1 MFYWKNQKAKA
12 FLEKKYNMQRDI
24 FEILKG
30 YELTLSD
37 EHVKQ
42 QVETIV
48 KADFDN
54 LYTVENLKKCFSF
67 IDLTTLNSTDTH
79 ARAKQFADNVNNFQ
93 NDFDMPNVAA
103 ICVYPYQV
111 PTLNENLKTK
121 GVNIASVAG
130 VFPSSQSFIEV
141 KELECKMTV
150 ERGADEIDIVISI
163 GAFLAGDY
171 QIVFDEIAAQKR
183 ACGDAH
189 MKVILETGEL
199 KTATNIRTA
208 SIIAM
213 EAGADFIKT
222 STGKVPVN
230 ATLESAYIMTHAINE
245 FYVKTGK
252 KIGFKPAGGISTA
265 KDAIEFY
272 SVEKH
277 NLGDEW
283 LNNKFLRI
291 GASSLA
297 NNLLSV
303 IHKIETGEE
312 KTISYF

>member
-1 MFYWKNQKAKA
+1 MKKNI
-12 FLEKKYNMQRDI
+12 L
-24 FEILKG
+24 EILKT
-30 YELTLSD
+30 YNLELNDQEVAIQVKEIIASD
-37 EHVKQ
+37 Y
-42 QVETIV
+42 
-48 KADFDN
+48 DS
-54 LYTVENLKKCFSF
+54 LYSVENLKKNFSL

-79 ARAKQFADNVNNFQ
+79 ERAKSFADNVNNFR

-111 PTLNENLKTK
+111 PTLNENLKAE

-130 VFPSSQSFIEV
+130 VFPSSQSYIEV
-141 KELECKMTV
+141 KALECKMAV
-150 ERGADEIDIVISI
+150 EKGADEIDIVISI

-171 QIVFDEIAAQKR
+171 QTVFDEIVAQKE
-183 ACGDAH
+183 ACGKGH
-189 MKVILETGEL
+189 LKVILETGEL

-208 SIIAM
+208 SILAM

-230 ATLESAYIMTHAINE
+230 ATLEAAHIMTQAIAE
-245 FYVKTGK
+245 YHEKTGRMV
-252 KIGFKPAGGISTA
+252 GFKPAGGISTA

-272 SVEKH
+272 SISNR
-277 NLGDEW
+277 NLGEKW
-283 LNNKFLRI
+283 LNNEYLRI

-297 NNLLSV
+297 NNLLTE

-312 KTISYF
+312 KTITYF

>member
-1 MFYWKNQKAKA
+1 
-12 FLEKKYNMQRDI
+12 LEKSESFGFFGKIYNMQRDI

-30 YELTLSD
+30 YELPISD
-37 EHVKQ
+37 KHVEE
-42 QVETIV
+42 QVQSII

-54 LYTVENLKKCFSF
+54 LFTVENLKKNFSF

-79 ARAKQFADNVNNFQ
+79 ARAKQFADNVNDFQ

-171 QIVFDEIAAQKR
+171 QVVFDEIVAQKK
-183 ACGDAH
+183 ACGNAH
-189 MKVILETGEL
+189 MKVIIESGEL

-230 ATLESAYIMTHAINE
+230 ATLEAAYVMTSAISE
-245 FYVKTGK
+245 FFKKTGK

-277 NLGDEW
+277 NLGDLW
-283 LNNKFLRI
+283 LNNSLLRI

-297 NNLLSV
+297 NNLLTE
-303 IHKIETGEE
+303 IHKIETGED
-312 KTISYF
+312 KQISYF